1 MWFIE
6 VNVERINTAGVYSP
20 AGTIALN
27 PNLNGKYL
35 RGADTFAYSAPR
47 VNPAAQN
54 PVYAINDDFLVKL
67 FPREFVGKY
76 SNSHVLGAILEK
88 NPNIRQSLASDYAR
102 AGIYSQKVAG
112 EVFAHFIPTAKA
124 ANAIMKNS
132 GENFSRADYDT
143 MNKAALLHDVGK
155 AYIPDGI
162 LNKNGKLNDYERKI
176 VDKHAQLGYEILKTA
191 GVRGPVLNLV
201 KNHHTYS
208 RTNTPMVQILQIA
221 DIYSALKEQRPYKA
235 AFSDEQALNIL
246 YERAQ
251 KGEFDKKYVDALKK
265 SLNA

>member
-6 VNVERINTAGVYSP
+6 VNVERITTTGFRPVSTVAYNSGAIGGRY
-20 AGTIALN
+20 ILN
-27 PNLNGKYL
+27 
-35 RGADTFAYSAPR
+35 ADTFVREKSKI
-47 VNPAAQN
+47 NPAAQN
-54 PVYAINDDFLVKL
+54 PIYAIRDDFLVKL

-88 NPNIRQSLASDYAR
+88 NPNIRQSLVSDYAR
-102 AGIYSQKVAG
+102 AGIYSQNVAG

-221 DIYSALKEQRPYKA
+221 DIYSALKEQRPYKT

-251 KGEFDKKYVDALKK
+251 KGEFDRKYVDALKK